1 MRRASPPGRT
11 RPFVGQ
17 LAAGDFAPVRVIELV
32 DLEATVQ
39 RGGKPHGIDGLVHR
53 FLDQQ
58 CRHRR
63 HLRDPT
69 REFDCAGREFVSGKH
84 LADHPQRVGLVGAYA
99 VAGEQQ
105 FLGLA
110 RPELPR
116 MSEVLD
122 PAHAQPGA
130 DHIGEHGVLAGD
142 DQIAAPGQHQ
152 PRRQHG
158 PVHLGDG
165 DLAQV
170 APPLG
175 VFEVVVPLLAV
186 A

>member
-1 MRRASPPGRT
+1 MI
-11 RPFVGQ
+11 
-17 LAAGDFAPVRVIELV
+17 AAW
-32 DLEATVQ
+32 
-39 RGGKPHGIDGLVHR
+39 
-53 FLDQQ
+53 
-58 CRHRR
+58 
-63 HLRDPT
+63 
-69 REFDCAGREFVSGKH
+69 
-84 LADHPQRVGLVGAYA
+84 
-99 VAGEQQ
+99 
-105 FLGLA
+105 
-110 RPELPR
+110 PELPR

-158 PVHLGDG
+158 PRKTKELLLTGDCIGTVHLGDG